1 MNMKQNYK
9 LLLASIAIVFA
20 GSAFAQGDIPGAEV
34 GKCYAKCIIPAEYG
48 SESVTIQT
56 KAPSTKIVTT
66 PAVYK
71 TVTEKVLATAGSKKL
86 STVPAVYKTVT
97 EKILV
102 KEASTKLVVV
112 PATYKTVSEQVV
124 AVEASTKIVS
134 KAAVYGTETER
145 IMVSPEKSK
154 WVKSKTPGCL
164 SPNPNDCVVWCL
176 KTVPA
181 QYRTVTKRVLKTP
194 ATSTTIAIP
203 AQYKTI
209 TKRVVDR
216 EASTNVVN
224 IPAEYKTITKRVLV
238 TPASSNQIDVPASY
252 KTVTRRVLVTPASSQ
267 TIEIPGETTTVTKQ
281 ILVKKGGHTEWKEV
295 LCSTGSN
302 YSATITKIQKALLA
316 KGYDIG
322 PSGVDNVLGKDTR
335 AALLKYQKDNN
346 LPQGNLNKETLRHLG
361 VE

>member
-1 MNMKQNYK
+1 MKLNYK
-9 LLLASIAIVFA
+9 LLLASIAIAFA
-20 GSAFAQGDIPGAEV
+20 GNVFAQGDIPNAEV
-34 GKCYAKCIIPAEYG
+34 GKCYAKCVIPAVYTTEIIA
-48 SESVTIQT
+48 IQT
-56 KAPSTKIVTT
+56 KAPSTKIVSS

-71 TVTEKVLATAGSKKL
+71 TVTEKVLATAASSKL
-86 STVPAVYKTVT
+86 VTSSAVYKTVT

-102 KEASTKLVVV
+102 KEASTKLVAV
-112 PATYKTVSEQVV
+112 PATYGTESEKVVS
-124 AVEASTKIVS
+124 VEASTKITTKS
-134 KAAVYGTETER
+134 AIYGTESER
-145 IMVSPEKSK
+145 IMTSPEKSK

-181 QYRTVTKRVLKTP
+181 QYKTVSKRVLRTP
-194 ATSTTIAIP
+194 ASSNTINIP

-209 TKRVVDR
+209 TRRVVKTPATTR
-216 EASTNVVN
+216 TINV
-224 IPAEYKTITKRVLV
+224 PAEYKTITKRMLV
-238 TPASSNQIDVPASY
+238 TPASSSKIDIPATY
-252 KTVTRRVLVTPASSQ
+252 KTITRRVLVTAASSK
-267 TIEIPGETTTVTKQ
+267 TIQIPGQSKEVSKQ
-281 ILVKKGGHTEWKEV
+281 VLSKKGGHTEWKEV

-302 YSATITKIQKALLA
+302 YNATITKIQKALLA

-322 PSGVDNVLGKDTR
+322 PAGVDNILGKDTR